1 MNYSINRL
9 STIADCDAVLALAQK
24 DKADLEFKNL
34 SLQRNYQSYQSRSV
48 QLTADIQ
55 VTQAEINALT
65 TVIAGLPDGD
75 TKDDNIAKQK
85 RLEYRLFTLQEQS
98 ENYGVIALL
107 EKELEINFVE
117 KQLAE
122 TLTFIQLVE
131 TKKTSI

>member
-85 RLEYRLFTLQEQS
+85 RVEYRLFTLQEQS

>member
-75 TKDDNIAKQK
+75 TKDDNVAKQK
-85 RLEYRLFTLQEQS
+85 RVEYRLFTLQEQS

-107 EKELEINFVE
+107 EKELEMNFIE

-122 TLTFIQLVE
+122 TLTFLQLVE